1 MIERLSEEGNI
12 CYSPRNLL
20 KFCLSI
26 FFFAL
31 IIMFNADLMLIDW
44 TEQMLYFIWL
54 CIDLCPYKHSEL
66 QHEETYLH
74 RSVV

>member
-1 MIERLSEEGNI
+1 ML
-12 CYSPRNLL
+12 
-20 KFCLSI
+20 
-26 FFFAL
+26 
-31 IIMFNADLMLIDW
+31 NADLMLIDW

-74 RSVV
+74 RSVVQAVFLP